1 MMILHFSHTMPAQN
15 SSEGFDNLNSVR
27 LEGYSVKNVAFYNYS
42 HCRILKTEE
51 DQYRPITVQWSKG
64 RSLRIRFKCCG
75 TVMDKLVPLP
85 TIVFAHSLH

>member
-42 HCRILKTEE
+42 HCRILKKKINIGLL
-51 DQYRPITVQWSKG
+51 RFNGAKG
-64 RSLRIRFKCCG
+64 DHCEYASNA
-75 TVMDKLVPLP
+75 VVP
-85 TIVFAHSLH
+85 